1 MDSYIQLIAV
11 LVAFAVIALASK
23 QIGILFARFHLPL
36 ISGFLFTGVLVGP
49 FVLGLIP
56 HGAAEQLH
64 LLDEMSLAV
73 IAFAAGSELYLRELR
88 GRLHSIAWVSIANTV
103 VIPIVGAVTILLLAD
118 YIPFLNG
125 MSLPARAAVALV
137 IGSILVARSPSSAI
151 AIINE
156 MRAKGPFTQ
165 TVLGVTMIT
174 DVVVIVLFAVTSS
187 FASAVLSELPF
198 DLGFL
203 ALLVGELALALGLG
217 YAVGLFLVW
226 ILSRHVA
233 EALKIVA
240 LLLTG
245 LSVFVFAYELRSWSH
260 ANLPF
265 DVFME
270 PLLAC
275 LVASFYVTNYTEF
288 RLEFLKVLAEITP
301 AIYII
306 FFTLVG
312 AGLALDVL
320 VALWPVALALFGM
333 RVVGILIAS
342 LAGGVAAGDP
352 MQYNLV
358 SWMTYLTQAGVG
370 LGLAKEAAVEYPG
383 WGDGAAAMIISVI
396 VLSQLIGPPFMKWAI
411 SHVGE
416 AHTRAP
422 TPVYEGGRSAIIFG
436 LEGQSVA
443 LARLLIN
450 AGWQVRIGSRFV
462 EDGATVGNLPVE
474 VQSFDTVSEYCMRN
488 LGAETADTI
497 VAMLDDEENYRI
509 CELAYELFGTEHVI
523 VRLHNHQNYRRF
535 EELGAIILEP
545 STAIVSLLAHFV
557 RAPTATSLLLGE
569 RSDQDVVD
577 VQMHNPALDGL
588 TLREIR
594 LPMDVLVLS
603 VQRDGNA
610 LVSHGYTS
618 LRMGDVVT
626 VLGSRPSLNQVAFQF
641 SA

>member
-217 YAVGLFLVW
+217 YAVGLLLAW

-416 AHTRAP
+416 AHTQAP